1 MGDATQQ
8 SEAKRAIQREA
19 AGIMGEL
26 QQERAL
32 RLGTSA
38 LASDLV
44 GKLDKMDWELE
55 VVLCHFSRTK
65 STQVK

>member
-8 SEAKRAIQREA
+8 SAAKRAIQREA
-19 AGIMGEL
+19 AGLMGEL

-44 GKLDKMDWELE
+44 DKMEWEIE
-55 VVLCHFSRTK
+55 VLLCHFSRTK
-65 STQVK
+65 